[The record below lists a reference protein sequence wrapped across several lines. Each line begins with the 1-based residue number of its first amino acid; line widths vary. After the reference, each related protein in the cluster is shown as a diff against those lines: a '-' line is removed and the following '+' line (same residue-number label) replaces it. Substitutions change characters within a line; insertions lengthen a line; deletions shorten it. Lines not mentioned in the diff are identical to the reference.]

1 MASFVYVVDSTARRT
16 QIKTT
21 PGTYLRQVLEEACTK
36 LKLNPEQYTLKN
48 SANKQLDLSLTI
60 RLSGLSPE
68 GGGRLQ
74 DKFPSTTSL
83 WLVLRKFED
92 AVAGAPNKKLNLT
105 QRGVPST
112 QTGAGRL
119 NYEQPCLNV
128 MSRELATFTD
138 LQRSLAQL
146 GYNSGSVLL
155 RLSFKNAG
163 TPMDE
168 AMQQISEY
176 FKGAEPPAPSVSPG
190 AIEGETRP
198 AHGAHANPDM
208 EMTSVPNADA
218 DNAAA
223 PGEGEA
229 KQDPSGD
236 TVMTPP
242 PPPASETPFQEPEEN
257 IIGSSSEG
265 PINPQ
270 DLPTN
275 SSQAGPSSSPQPSSS
290 QPSIS
295 VYTPSLTPSN
305 TTFNDSDFEPTADHA
320 RSHQAT
326 LSRQGQNKRLASDN
340 EIAMAQQSR
349 LESLNSIR
357 SITLRVRLPDNMMPL
372 LASPGPARPARRAV
386 PLRYTGSKGFV
397 TLDAQSETKLI
408 KDLGMSG
415 RVLITMIWGD
425 AASADARRSP
435 VLKAQFRNQAQELKV
450 KEAELEKDEA
460 KKPGVEEKTEK
471 KKEGKNKGD
480 VETRMKRLLGLG
492 KK

>member
-1 MASFVYVVDSTARRT
+1 
-16 QIKTT
+16 
-21 PGTYLRQVLEEACTK
+21 
-36 LKLNPEQYTLKN
+36 
-48 SANKQLDLSLTI
+48 
-60 RLSGLSPE
+60 
-68 GGGRLQ
+68 
-74 DKFPSTTSL
+74 
-83 WLVLRKFED
+83 
-92 AVAGAPNKKLNLT
+92 
-105 QRGVPST
+105 
-112 QTGAGRL
+112 
-119 NYEQPCLNV
+119 

-357 SITLRVRLPDNMMPL
+357 SITLRVRLPDNMMVDLTMSQADTSASLYSQVRDL
-372 LASPGPARPARRAV
+372 LDRPGEPFL
-386 PLRYTGSKGFV
+386 LRYTGSKGFV